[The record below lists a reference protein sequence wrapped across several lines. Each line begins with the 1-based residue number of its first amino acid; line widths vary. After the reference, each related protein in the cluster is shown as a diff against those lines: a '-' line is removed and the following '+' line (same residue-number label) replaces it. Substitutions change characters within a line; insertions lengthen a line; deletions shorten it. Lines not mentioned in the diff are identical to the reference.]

1 MKNPYSFTFSTY
13 KNEMNGSIY
22 PELLSAGGINTYRPD
37 DAIKIRYS
45 VTENFSGEVTS
56 VKLKRFADADDFEK
70 YISGASDVRAEDLGE
85 VAFTESD
92 DVAARVRTIT
102 LDKNPGTGYY
112 AASVYCGRFA
122 VFEWT
127 VQINPIS
134 VYAAMTGKISSC
146 GRSRTERPRSIK

>member
-1 MKNPYSFTFSTY
+1 MC
-13 KNEMNGSIY
+13 
-22 PELLSAGGINTYRPD
+22 
-37 DAIKIRYS
+37 IRDR
-45 VTENFSGEVTS
+45 
-56 VKLKRFADADDFEK
+56 RFADADDFEK

-122 VFEWT
+122 VCEWT

-134 VYAAMTGKISSC
+134 VYAAMTGEDIFVWAIEDGKTPTDKMTVEFGSAEYTTDGDGILTISGAKADS
-146 GRSRTERPRSIK
+146 GD